1 MARLSNAAV
10 IGIFESKLDE
20 SITNSEI
27 LIVNYDL
34 LRCDRNRKEGGV
46 VCCIRNDLSYAQ
58 KNLLPNDTE
67 NVFFEIYLPKTKS
80 ITVGTVYQPP
90 NHFNFIKT
98 LSEHFVKLDTANKKN
113 YILGDFNINLYHNTF
128 LYQNIRKNNT
138 LFSK

>member
-1 MARLSNAAV
+1 MGRLSNAAV
-10 IGIFESKLDE
+10 IGIFKSKLDE

-27 LIVNYDL
+27 LIDNHDL
-34 LRCDRNRKEGGV
+34 LRFDRSRKGGGV
-46 VCCIRNDLSYAQ
+46 ACCIRNDLSYTQ

-128 LYQNIRKNNT
+128 L
-138 LFSK
+138 